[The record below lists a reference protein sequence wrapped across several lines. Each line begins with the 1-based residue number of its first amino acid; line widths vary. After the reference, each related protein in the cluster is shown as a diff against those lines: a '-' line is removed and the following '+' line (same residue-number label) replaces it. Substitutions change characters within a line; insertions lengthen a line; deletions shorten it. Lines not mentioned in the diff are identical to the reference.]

1 MSHNIRALCVFC
13 GSRVGSDPRYADAAR
28 ALGRCLVERRVTLV
42 YGGGQVGLMGVL
54 ADAVL
59 ESRGRVVGVIPKP
72 LATHELLH
80 PRATEMHVVPGMH
93 ARKAKMVELA
103 DAFVALPGGYGTFEE
118 LFEVITWAQLGIH
131 AKPVGILN
139 VGGFFDP
146 LVALVDRAVE
156 HDFIKPKNRG
166 LIVVHEDPAELIERL
181 VQHRLP
187 PARQWIAPEET

>member
-1 MSHNIRALCVFC
+1 
-13 GSRVGSDPRYADAAR
+13 VGSGQHYAHAAR
-28 ALGRCLVERRVTLV
+28 ALGQCLAQRGITLV

-59 ESRGRVVGVIPKP
+59 ESGGRVVGVIPGP
-72 LATHELLH
+72 LATRELLH
-80 PRATEMHVVPGMH
+80 PGATEMHVVPGMH
-93 ARKAKMVELA
+93 ARKAKMVELS

-139 VGGFFDP
+139 VAGFFDP

-156 HDFIKPKNRG
+156 HDFIKLKNRD
-166 LIVVHEDPAELIERL
+166 LIVVHEGPAELLERL
-181 VQHRLP
+181 IAHALP
-187 PARQWIAPEET
+187 PTRQWIAPEET